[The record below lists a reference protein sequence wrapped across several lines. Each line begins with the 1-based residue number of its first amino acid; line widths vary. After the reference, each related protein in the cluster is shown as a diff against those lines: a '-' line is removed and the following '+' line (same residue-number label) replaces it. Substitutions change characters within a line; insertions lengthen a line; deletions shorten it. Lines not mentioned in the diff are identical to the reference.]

1 MKGGNAEQI
10 RARDARVIAQVLEG
24 ERDMFRELVERYQ
37 PRAFGVALRLVANPA
52 DAADLVQQAFVDAFR
67 ALERFDPRRS
77 FNAWLMRIVV
87 NKCKDFL
94 KSHKRRESHLTGE
107 IHRTGALFT
116 GRVDPTERVVEE
128 RDRLRLLEE
137 ALARL
142 DEKYRIPLML
152 KEVEGMTYKEM
163 GEVLDLPL
171 TTMKIRVVRAREQ
184 IKEHMR
190 CLSGEEK

>member
-1 MKGGNAEQI
+1 MPGWWLRFWGGEQ
-10 RARDARVIAQVLEG
+10 DL
-24 ERDMFRELVERYQ
+24 FRELVERYQ

-52 DAADLVQQAFVDAFR
+52 DAADLVQQAFVDAYR
-67 ALERFDPRRS
+67 ALARFDTARS

-116 GRVDPTERVVEE
+116 GRMDPTDRVVEN

-137 ALARL
+137 ALNKL
-142 DEKYRIPLML
+142 DEKYRLPLLL
-152 KEVEGMTYKEM
+152 KEIEGLSYKEM
-163 GEVLDLPL
+163 VEVLDLPV
-171 TTMKIRVVRAREQ
+171 TTLKIRVVRAREQ
-184 IKEHMR
+184 LKEHMK
-190 CLSGEEK
+190 CLIGEES